1 MVVSL
6 SAAVPFLVITLF
18 SHASSRLFIV
28 GLIEYKTA
36 LPEFLRFRL
45 VADGGLAICAGGTAV
60 ISSER
65 KMCLM
70 MQASSDPLEI
80 QLPDGSVKEYSGTAT
95 ALDVAGDISEG
106 LARSVVAVK
115 TEGTIFDSM
124 RPLSELSETRP
135 IPLTLLTTRDP
146 EALDVL
152 RHSCAHVMARAVMR
166 LFEGV
171 GLAFGPT
178 TENGF
183 YYDFDMERPLR
194 EEDFVAIEAEMKKI
208 IKEGEAFER
217 FSLSR
222 EEAISLCD
230 DLKQELKVEHI
241 SSGLAEHESLSFY
254 RQGEFVDLCRGP
266 HISNAKKIKAFKLL
280 SLAGAHWKG
289 DQSARPL
296 QRLYGTAFFD
306 KKDQKAYLEQVEEAK
321 RRDHRVLGKKLR
333 LFEIEPDV
341 GQGLCLWLPKGA
353 TIRVTLEDFIKKEL
367 LDRGYQPVY
376 SPHIGRVDMYE
387 TSGHFPYYRDSQFA
401 PIFGHSAGQLVD
413 YWVKRI
419 DDQEGE
425 PLDRAQEQKLLDAAI
440 VMGFDSSEFKL
451 EASPEEK
458 RRILHDWEKSQER
471 YLLKPMNCPHHVN
484 MYRSQPRSYR
494 ELPLRLAEF
503 GTVYRHEQTGELNG
517 MLRVRGLTQDDAHIF
532 CTPEQVEQ
540 EFRETIDLVRFV
552 LQSVGLDNYRAQLSL
567 RDSQNKDKYVGDD
580 ALWDNAEETL
590 RRVLE
595 ESGLNFE
602 AEEGEAAFYGPKVDF
617 MVRDCIG
624 REWQLGTV
632 QLDYNLPARFKLEYI
647 ASDNKP
653 HQPVMIH
660 RAPFGS
666 LERFVG
672 MLIEHYAG
680 AFPLWLAPEQVR
692 VLPLSDKSADYAI
705 EVEKKLKAAGFR
717 ATTDLHDS
725 RLQAKIRDAQ
735 IELIPYMLVVGPKEA
750 EAGAV
755 AVRDRIEGDVGV
767 MPVEEA
773 IAKLTEE
780 VDQRRIR
787 QVAESSFTGFGD
799 SKEPENDY

>member
-1 MVVSL
+1 M
-6 SAAVPFLVITLF
+6 I
-18 SHASSRLFIV
+18 
-28 GLIEYKTA
+28 
-36 LPEFLRFRL
+36 
-45 VADGGLAICAGGTAV
+45 
-60 ISSER
+60 
-65 KMCLM
+65 
-70 MQASSDPLEI
+70 QASSDPLEI
-80 QLPDGSVKEYSGTAT
+80 QLPDGTVKEYSGTAT
-95 ALDVAGDISEG
+95 ALDVASDISEG
-106 LARSVVAVK
+106 LARAVVAVK
-115 TEGTIFDSM
+115 VEDTIFDSM
-124 RPLSELSETRP
+124 RPLSELTEARP
-135 IPLTLLTTRDP
+135 IPLTLLTTRDH
-146 EALDVL
+146 EALGVL

-178 TENGF
+178 TDNGF
-183 YYDFDMERPLR
+183 YYDFDLATPIR
-194 EEDFVAIEAEMKKI
+194 EDDFAAIEAEMKKI
-208 IKEGEAFER
+208 VKEGEAFER

-222 EEAISLCD
+222 EEAIALCD

-241 SSGLAEHESLSFY
+241 SGGLAEHETLSFY

-266 HISNAKKIKAFKLL
+266 HIPNAGKIKAFKLL

-306 KKDQKAYLEQVEEAK
+306 KKDQKAYLDQVEEAK

-367 LDRGYQPVY
+367 LERGYQPVY

-413 YWVKRI
+413 YWVKRLDEI
-419 DDQEGE
+419 DETPLNGE
-425 PLDRAQEQKLLDAAI
+425 EEQKLLDAAK
-440 VMGFDSSEFKL
+440 VLGFNL
-451 EASPEEK
+451 EGFSLSAAPAEK
-458 RRILHDWEKSQER
+458 RRILHEWEKTQER

-484 MYRSQPRSYR
+484 MYKSQPRSYR

-540 EFRETIDLVRFV
+540 EFRDTIDLVRFV
-552 LQSVGLDNYRAQLSL
+552 LKSVGLDNYRAQLSL
-567 RDSQNKDKYVGDD
+567 RDSKNKDKYVGDD

-595 ESGLNFE
+595 ESGLNFKT
-602 AEEGEAAFYGPKVDF
+602 EEGEAAFYGPKVDF

-647 ASDNKP
+647 GPDNKP

-692 VLPLSDKSADYAI
+692 ILPLSDKSADYAI
-705 EVEKKLKAAGFR
+705 EVQKQFKAAGFR
-717 ATTDLHDS
+717 VSTDLHDS

-755 AVRDRIEGDVGV
+755 AVRDRIDGDVGV
-767 MPVEEA
+767 MPIAEA
-773 IAKLTEE
+773 IARLTEE
-780 VDQRRIR
+780 VTERRIR
-787 QVAESSFTGFGD
+787 QVAESTFSGFGGSEHTD
-799 SKEPENDY
+799 NEY